1 MLQENFKQ
9 SNWHGIAGLKGEDKE
24 KEQKKYVKNNGQNF
38 PKFNEYYKPTDA
50 RKKLKELLSTR
61 NTKPTYCTQ
70 RHLELLKIRA
80 RENHK
85 SSPRKRT
92 CCVEEQR

>member
-38 PKFNEYYKPTDA
+38 PKFNEYYKPADA

-61 NTKPTYCTQ
+61 NTKPIVHKGTSNCSKSE
-70 RHLELLKIRA
+70 LEKIIKA
-80 RENHK
+80 AQEKGHA
-85 SSPRKRT
+85 
-92 CCVEEQR
+92 V